1 MQPWIRKSWPAV
13 KILFTVAILAAVG
26 RYFYR
31 EMQHASEEGL
41 LKRSI
46 HPGWL
51 ALSGGL
57 YILGLGCSAWFWIRL
72 MRSSGQRP
80 EVLPSV
86 RAYYLGHLGK
96 YLPGKA
102 WALVLRA
109 TLARG
114 AGVSLA
120 VAGVTSLYEVLTT
133 MAAGALLA
141 VVLFAMDAPDTL
153 PSGDWSGFRRLFSQ
167 GTPDSADLDRKVL
180 VTLALGMLMIVGLP
194 IIPPVFNRLVK
205 RLRSL
210 KNLMAGQREP
220 ETTPPQVHVRMTILA
235 EGLAMTAFGWMLL
248 GASLWAVLQAILDEP
263 RMMTLAEWGRL
274 SAILSLSY
282 VAGFIIVLI
291 PSGLGVR
298 EFFLH
303 LFLVPELSRQWTD
316 QASAVPTAVWS
327 VLLLRVV
334 WTAAEMVTAV
344 VVVGFPRQKNDPSSV
359 ISDHS

>member
-1 MQPWIRKSWPAV
+1 MRPWIRKCWPAI
-13 KILFTVAILAAVG
+13 KLLFTVAILVAVG
-26 RYFYR
+26 RYFYLELR
-31 EMQHASEEGL
+31 KAHEEGIL
-41 LKRSI
+41 NRSF

-51 ALSGGL
+51 LLAGGL

-72 MRSSGQRP
+72 MRSLDQQP
-80 EVLPSV
+80 AVLPAV

-114 AGVSLA
+114 AGVRLG

-141 VVLFAMDAPDTL
+141 VIIFAVDAPDTL
-153 PSGDWSGFRRLFSQ
+153 PPGDWSGLRKLFTQ
-167 GTPDSADLDRKVL
+167 QTPDPAGVDRKVL
-180 VTLALGMLMIVGLP
+180 VVLALGMLAVVGLP
-194 IIPPVFNRLVK
+194 IIPFVFNRLIR

-210 KNLMAGQREP
+210 KNLMARQ
-220 ETTPPQVHVRMTILA
+220 PQTEIVDAARLRVRMSVLL
-235 EGLAMTAFGWMLL
+235 EGLAMTAGGWMLL
-248 GASLWAVLQAILDEP
+248 GASLWAVLQAVLDEP
-263 RMMTLAEWGRL
+263 RWMTLPEWGRL

-291 PSGLGVR
+291 PSGLGIR

-316 QASAVPTAVWS
+316 QAGSVPTAVWT

-334 WTAAEMVTAV
+334 WTAAEMVTASV
-344 VVVGFPRQKNDPSSV
+344 VCWFPRQKE
-359 ISDHS
+359 

>member
-1 MQPWIRKSWPAV
+1 MKPWIRKCWPAI
-13 KILFTVAILAAVG
+13 KILFTVAILVAVG
-26 RYFYR
+26 RYFYH
-31 EMQHASEEGL
+31 ELQHANEEGL

-72 MRSSGQRP
+72 MRSLGQQP
-80 EVLPSV
+80 AVLPCV

-114 AGVSLA
+114 GGVGLA

-141 VVLFAMDAPDTL
+141 VILFAVDAPDTL
-153 PSGDWSGFRRLFSQ
+153 PSGDWSGFRRLFRQ

-180 VTLALGMLMIVGLP
+180 VTLSLGMLMIVGLP

-210 KNLMAGQREP
+210 KNLMAGQTQS
-220 ETTPPQVHVRMTILA
+220 ETGPPRVQVRMSILA
-235 EGLAMTAFGWMLL
+235 EGLALTAVGWMLL
-248 GASLWAVLQAILDEP
+248 GASLWAVLQAVLDEP

-291 PSGLGVR
+291 PSGFGVR

-316 QASAVPTAVWS
+316 QASSVPTAVWA

-334 WTAAEMVTAV
+334 WTAAEMVTAAIV
-344 VVVGFPRQKNDPSSV
+344 YGFPRQKEV
-359 ISDHS
+359 

>member
-1 MQPWIRKSWPAV
+1 MKPWMRKFWPAIKV
-13 KILFTVAILAAVG
+13 LFTVAILIAVG
-26 RYFYR
+26 RYFYLELR
-31 EMQHASEEGL
+31 KANEEGVL
-41 LKRSI
+41 NRSF

-51 ALSGGL
+51 ILAGGL
-57 YILGLGCSAWFWIRL
+57 YIVGLGCSAWFWIRL
-72 MRSSGQRP
+72 MRSLSQRP
-80 EVLPSV
+80 AILPSI

-114 AGVSLA
+114 AGVGLG

-141 VVLFAMDAPDTL
+141 VVIFSVGAPDTSS
-153 PSGDWSGFRRLFSQ
+153 PGDWSGLRKIFTQRM
-167 GTPDSADLDRKVL
+167 PDPAGVDRKVL
-180 VTLALGMLMIVGLP
+180 VLIALVMLAAVGLP
-194 IIPPVFNRLVK
+194 IIPFVFNRLIK

-210 KNLMAGQREP
+210 KNLMARQ
-220 ETTPPQVHVRMTILA
+220 PQTESADTAQLHIRMSVLL
-235 EGLAMTAFGWMLL
+235 EGLAMTACGWILL
-248 GASLWAVLQAILDEP
+248 GASLWAVLQAVVDEP
-263 RMMTLAEWGRL
+263 RWMTLPEWGRL

-298 EFFLH
+298 EYFLH

-316 QASAVPTAVWS
+316 SASSVPTAVWA

-334 WTAAEMVTAV
+334 WTAAEMLTAAV
-344 VVVGFPRQKNDPSSV
+344 VYGFPRQNQSV
-359 ISDHS
+359 SGE